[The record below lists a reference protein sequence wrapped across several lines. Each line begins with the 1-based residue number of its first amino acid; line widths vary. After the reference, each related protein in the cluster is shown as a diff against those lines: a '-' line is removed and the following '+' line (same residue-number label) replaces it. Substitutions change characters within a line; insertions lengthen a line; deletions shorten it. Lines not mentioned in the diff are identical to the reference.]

1 MTLTTWF
8 SLVAICCLGAMSPG
22 PSLAVVLRHTV
33 SNGRAHGIATALS
46 HAIGVALWAL
56 LTVWGLAVVVVEW
69 PLMYKFLTYAG
80 AGYLMW
86 MGIKALRSSGAGP
99 MDVEQVSAPISA
111 AARDGLMVSL
121 LNPKLAFF
129 FIALF
134 SQFVSAELVL
144 ADKLIMTGTAS
155 VIDAVWYIIIAVA
168 LSHSKVLDKLQK
180 RSATIDKISGAILI
194 ALALRVLTLYLRYGV
209 IGCNQLLTG

>member
-1 MTLTTWF
+1 MTLTTWL

-46 HAIGVALWAL
+46 HAVGVALWAL

-80 AGYLMW
+80 AAYLMW
-86 MGIKALRSSGAGP
+86 MGIKALRSNGAGP
-99 MDVEQVSAPISA
+99 MNVDQVSAPISA

-134 SQFVSAELVL
+134 SQFVSAELVV

-180 RSATIDKISGAILI
+180 RSATIDKLSGAILI
-194 ALALRVLTLYLRYGV
+194 ALALRVLTL
-209 IGCNQLLTG
+209 

>member
-1 MTLTTWF
+1 MTLTTWL

-22 PSLAVVLRHTV
+22 PSLAVVLRHTI

-46 HAIGVALWAL
+46 HAVGVALWAL

-80 AGYLMW
+80 AAYLMW
-86 MGIKALRSSGAGP
+86 MGIKALRSNGAGP
-99 MDVEQVSAPISA
+99 MNVEQVSAPISA

-134 SQFVSAELVL
+134 SQFVSSQLVVT
-144 ADKLIMTGTAS
+144 DKLIMTGTAS
-155 VIDAVWYIIIAVA
+155 VIDAVWYIIIAMA

-194 ALALRVLTLYLRYGV
+194 ALALRVLTL
-209 IGCNQLLTG
+209 

>member
-33 SNGRAHGIATALS
+33 SNGRIHGVITAIT

-56 LTVWGLAVVVVEW
+56 LTVWGLALLVVEW
-69 PLMYKFLTYAG
+69 HLMYKFLTYAG
-80 AGYLMW
+80 AAYLMW
-86 MGIKALRSSGAGP
+86 MGIKALRSNGAGP
-99 MDVEQVSAPISA
+99 LNVVPVAAPISE

-129 FIALF
+129 FTALF
-134 SQFVSAELVL
+134 SQFVSAELLLV
-144 ADKLIMTGTAS
+144 DKLIMTGTAS
-155 VIDAVWYIIIAVA
+155 IIDALWYIIVAVA
-168 LSHSKVLDKLQK
+168 LSHSKVLEKLQR
-180 RSATIDKISGAILI
+180 RSALIDKISGVVLLG
-194 ALALRVLTLYLRYGV
+194 LALRVVTL
-209 IGCNQLLTG
+209 

>member
-33 SNGRAHGIATALS
+33 SNGRIHGVITAIT

-56 LTVWGLAVVVVEW
+56 LTVWGLALLVVEW

-80 AGYLMW
+80 AAYLMW
-86 MGIKALRSSGAGP
+86 MGIKALRSNGAGP
-99 MDVEQVSAPISA
+99 LNVVPVAAPISE

-129 FIALF
+129 FTALF
-134 SQFVSAELVL
+134 SQFVSAELLLV
-144 ADKLIMTGTAS
+144 DKLIMTGTAS
-155 VIDAVWYIIIAVA
+155 IIDALWYIIVAVV
-168 LSHSKVLDKLQK
+168 LSHSKVLEKLQR
-180 RSATIDKISGAILI
+180 RSALIDKISGVVLLG
-194 ALALRVLTLYLRYGV
+194 LALRVVTL
-209 IGCNQLLTG
+209 

>member
-33 SNGRAHGIATALS
+33 SNGRIHGVITAIT

-56 LTVWGLAVVVVEW
+56 RTVWGLALLVVEW

-80 AGYLMW
+80 AAYLMW
-86 MGIKALRSSGAGP
+86 MGIKALRSNGAGP
-99 MDVEQVSAPISA
+99 LNVVPVAAPISE

-129 FIALF
+129 FTALF
-134 SQFVSAELVL
+134 SQFVSAELLLV
-144 ADKLIMTGTAS
+144 DKLIMTGTAS
-155 VIDAVWYIIIAVA
+155 IIDALWYIIVAVA
-168 LSHSKVLDKLQK
+168 LSHSKVLEKLQR
-180 RSATIDKISGAILI
+180 RSALIDKISGVVLLG
-194 ALALRVLTLYLRYGV
+194 LALRVVTL
-209 IGCNQLLTG
+209 

>member
-33 SNGRAHGIATALS
+33 SNGRMHGLVTAIS
-46 HAIGVALWAL
+46 HALGVALWAL
-56 LTVWGLAVVVVEW
+56 LTVWGLAVLVVEW
-69 PLMYKFLTYAG
+69 PLMYQFLTYAG
-80 AGYLMW
+80 AAYLMW
-86 MGIKALRSSGAGP
+86 MGIKALRSNGTGP
-99 MDVEQVSAPISA
+99 LDLETVTAPIGEA
-111 AARDGLMVSL
+111 AIDGLMVSL

-134 SQFVSAELVL
+134 SQFVSAQLML

-155 VIDAVWYIIIAVA
+155 IIDAVWYIIVAVA
-168 LSHSKVLDKLQK
+168 LSHSNILKKLQK
-180 RSATIDKISGAILI
+180 RSAMIDKISGVVLLG
-194 ALALRVLTLYLRYGV
+194 LALRVLTL
-209 IGCNQLLTG
+209 

>member
-1 MTLTTWF
+1 MTLTTWL

-33 SNGRAHGIATALS
+33 SNGRMHGVVTAVS

-56 LTVWGLAVVVVEW
+56 LTVWGLAVLVVEW
-69 PLMYKFLTYAG
+69 PLMYKLITYAG
-80 AGYLMW
+80 AAYLMW
-86 MGIKALRSSGAGP
+86 MGIKALRSNGAGEL
-99 MDVEQVSAPISA
+99 DVESVAAPIFE

-134 SQFVSAELVL
+134 SQFVSAELIL

-155 VIDAVWYIIIAVA
+155 IIDAVWYVIVALA
-168 LSHSKVLDKLQK
+168 LSHSSVLDKLQK
-180 RSATIDKISGAILI
+180 RSAVIDKISGVVLLG
-194 ALALRVLTLYLRYGV
+194 LALRVLTL
-209 IGCNQLLTG
+209 

>member
-33 SNGRAHGIATALS
+33 SNGRIHGVITAIT

-56 LTVWGLAVVVVEW
+56 LTVWGLALLVVEW

-80 AGYLMW
+80 AAYLMW
-86 MGIKALRSSGAGP
+86 MGIKALRSNGAGP
-99 MDVEQVSAPISA
+99 LNVVPVAAPISE

-129 FIALF
+129 FTALF
-134 SQFVSAELVL
+134 SQFVSAELLIV
-144 ADKLIMTGTAS
+144 DKLIMTGTAS
-155 VIDAVWYIIIAVA
+155 IIDALWYIIVAVA
-168 LSHSKVLDKLQK
+168 LSHSKVLEKLQR
-180 RSATIDKISGAILI
+180 RSALIDKISGVVLLG
-194 ALALRVLTLYLRYGV
+194 LALRVVTL
-209 IGCNQLLTG
+209 

>member
-1 MTLTTWF
+1 MTLTTWL

-46 HAIGVALWAL
+46 HAVGVALWAL

-99 MDVEQVSAPISA
+99 MNVEQMSAPVST

-155 VIDAVWYIIIAVA
+155 IIDAVWYIIIAVA

-180 RSATIDKISGAILI
+180 RSATIDKVSGAILI
-194 ALALRVLTLYLRYGV
+194 ALALRVLTL
-209 IGCNQLLTG
+209 

>member
-33 SNGRAHGIATALS
+33 SNGRIHGLITAIT

-56 LTVWGLAVVVVEW
+56 LTVWGLALLVVEW

-80 AGYLMW
+80 AAYLMW
-86 MGIKALRSSGAGP
+86 MGIKALRSNGAGP
-99 MDVEQVSAPISA
+99 LNVVPVAAPISE

-129 FIALF
+129 FTALF
-134 SQFVSAELVL
+134 SQFVSAELLLV
-144 ADKLIMTGTAS
+144 DKLIMTGTAS
-155 VIDAVWYIIIAVA
+155 IIDALWYIIVAVA
-168 LSHSKVLDKLQK
+168 LSHSKVLEKLQR
-180 RSATIDKISGAILI
+180 RSALIDKISGVVLLG
-194 ALALRVLTLYLRYGV
+194 LALRVVTL
-209 IGCNQLLTG
+209 

>member
-33 SNGRAHGIATALS
+33 SNGRMHGVITAIT

-56 LTVWGLAVVVVEW
+56 LTVWGLALLVVEW

-80 AGYLMW
+80 AAYLMW
-86 MGIKALRSSGAGP
+86 MGIKALRSNGAGP
-99 MDVEQVSAPISA
+99 LNVVPVAAPISE

-129 FIALF
+129 FTALF
-134 SQFVSAELVL
+134 SQFVSAELLLV
-144 ADKLIMTGTAS
+144 DKLIMTGTAS
-155 VIDAVWYIIIAVA
+155 IIDALWYIIVAVA
-168 LSHSKVLDKLQK
+168 LSHSKVLEKLQR
-180 RSATIDKISGAILI
+180 RSALIDKISGVVLLG
-194 ALALRVLTLYLRYGV
+194 LALRVVTL
-209 IGCNQLLTG
+209 

>member
-134 SQFVSAELVL
+134 SQFVSAELVV

-180 RSATIDKISGAILI
+180 RSATIDKLSGAILI
-194 ALALRVLTLYLRYGV
+194 ALALRVLTL
-209 IGCNQLLTG
+209 

>member
-1 MTLTTWF
+1 MTLTTWL
-8 SLVAICCLGAMSPG
+8 SLVAIYCLGAMSPG
-22 PSLAVVLRHTV
+22 PSLAVVLRHTI

-46 HAIGVALWAL
+46 HAVGVALWAL

-80 AGYLMW
+80 AAYLMW
-86 MGIKALRSSGAGP
+86 MGIKALRSNGAGP
-99 MDVEQVSAPISA
+99 MNVEQVSAPISA

-134 SQFVSAELVL
+134 SQFVSAQLVVT
-144 ADKLIMTGTAS
+144 DKLIMTGTAS

-194 ALALRVLTLYLRYGV
+194 ALALRVLTL
-209 IGCNQLLTG
+209 

>member
-33 SNGRAHGIATALS
+33 SNGRIHGVITAIT

-56 LTVWGLAVVVVEW
+56 LTVWGLALLVVEW

-80 AGYLMW
+80 AAYLMW
-86 MGIKALRSSGAGP
+86 MGIKALRSNGAGP
-99 MDVEQVSAPISA
+99 LNVVPAAAPISE

-129 FIALF
+129 FTALF
-134 SQFVSAELVL
+134 SQFVSAELLLV
-144 ADKLIMTGTAS
+144 DKLIMTGTAS
-155 VIDAVWYIIIAVA
+155 IIDALWYIIVAVA
-168 LSHSKVLDKLQK
+168 LSHSKVLEKLQR
-180 RSATIDKISGAILI
+180 RSALIDKISGVVLLG
-194 ALALRVLTLYLRYGV
+194 LALRVVTL
-209 IGCNQLLTG
+209 